1 MEAEVRL
8 VCAGET
14 VMEEGLTTW
23 LDSVAIVARVV
34 AGVTREALA
43 LATPPPA
50 RVDDTVPVTV
60 PRVVTPL
67 EKRNNG
73 IRREHPAWPKLAWRS
88 KTKHHS
94 TLVSKTHLWFL

>member
-8 VCAGET
+8 VCAPET
-14 VMEEGLTTW
+14 VEEGLTTW
-23 LDSVAIVARVV
+23 LDRVAMVARVV

-60 PRVVTPL
+60 PRVVTPSVGEKQRHQEGAPNLGTIGL
-67 EKRNNG
+67 E
-73 IRREHPAWPKLAWRS
+73 I
-88 KTKHHS
+88 
-94 TLVSKTHLWFL
+94 